1 MSRKELLSEIRST
14 TAKGDN
20 SKELLDHILK
30 TKGQDELL
38 KFFISMLDYEDTLND
53 YLCDFCDINNCF
65 PEEDEQI
72 FSNSNKVEYQDH
84 IIEDNILPLQAMY
97 YSINKL
103 K

>member
-1 MSRKELLSEIRST
+1 MNRKELLSEIRST

>member
-38 KFFISMLDYEDTLND
+38 KFFIV
-53 YLCDFCDINNCF
+53 C
-65 PEEDEQI
+65 
-72 FSNSNKVEYQDH
+72 
-84 IIEDNILPLQAMY
+84 
-97 YSINKL
+97 
-103 K
+103 

>member
-65 PEEDEQI
+65 PEEEMK
-72 FSNSNKVEYQDH
+72 SATVEYQDH
-84 IIEDNILPLQAMY
+84 IIEDDILPLQAMY

>member
-1 MSRKELLSEIRST
+1 MSKKELLSEIRST

-84 IIEDNILPLQAMY
+84 IIEDDILPLQAMY

>member
-38 KFFISMLDYEDTLND
+38 KFFISMLDYEDILND

-65 PEEDEQI
+65 PEEDKQI
-72 FSNSNKVEYQDH
+72 FSNSNKLNIK
-84 IIEDNILPLQAMY
+84 II
-97 YSINKL
+97 
-103 K
+103 